1 MYDIATKG
9 VTHLSGELSAA
20 FVQVA
25 EDNAKTQNF
34 DEVSSIVDTGIVEQ
48 METKSSQESSVDYGA
63 SSYALTS
70 SEEQEEQQAQA
81 SERKAIYVYPEN
93 YRGLEVSSGYSN
105 IKK

>member
-25 EDNAKTQNF
+25 EENAKTQNF
-34 DEVSSIVDTGIVEQ
+34 DEVPIVDSGIVEQ
-48 METKSSQESSVDYGA
+48 METKSSVENSSDYG
-63 SSYALTS
+63 SYALTS
-70 SEEQEEQQAQA
+70 SEEQDDQAQA

-93 YRGLEVSSGYSN
+93 YRGLEVNSGYSN

>member
-25 EDNAKTQNF
+25 EENAKTQNF
-34 DEVSSIVDTGIVEQ
+34 DEVPIVDSGIVEQ
-48 METKSSQESSVDYGA
+48 METKSSSESSPDYG
-63 SSYALTS
+63 SYALSS
-70 SEEQEEQQAQA
+70 SEEQDDQAQA

-93 YRGLEVSSGYSN
+93 YRGLEVNSGYSN